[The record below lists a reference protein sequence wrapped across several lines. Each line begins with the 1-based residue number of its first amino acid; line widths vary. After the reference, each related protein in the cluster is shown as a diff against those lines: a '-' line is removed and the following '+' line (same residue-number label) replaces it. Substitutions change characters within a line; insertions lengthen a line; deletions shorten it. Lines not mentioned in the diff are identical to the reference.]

1 MKNKR
6 LRTFIS
12 FNWQWYLV
20 ILAFVSFAF
29 YYAFEVIKTPSY
41 DERIAIFIAADYVD
55 VNKLDDLLYYGYEN
69 TEIKEVFIDYS
80 EPSGSNFSIIFNT
93 RGTVNTDILILPKD
107 MIRSENY
114 STYFAG
120 FIYENDTAD
129 VLNYNGLIYGI
140 NVTDYLSSYVEVD
153 DELYLFF
160 NKKSNK
166 IGSLNSYSKND
177 YALQILEKL
186 NSEVRL

>member
-1 MKNKR
+1 MRNKR

-20 ILAFVSFAF
+20 ILAFVSFVF
-29 YYAFEVIKTPSY
+29 YYAFEVIRTPSY

-55 VNKLDDLLYYGYEN
+55 VNKLDDVLYAGYED
-69 TEIKEVFIDYS
+69 TKIKEVFIDYS
-80 EPSGSNFSIIFNT
+80 EPSGSDFSIIFNT

-114 STYFAG
+114 SAYFAG
-120 FIYENDTAD
+120 FTYENDTAD

-140 NVTDYLSSYVEVD
+140 NVTDYLSSYVETD

-166 IGSLNSYSKND
+166 IGSLNTNSKND

-186 NSEVRL
+186 NPEVKL